1 MPTRVHPCNLLTEG
15 YSRNSGHFHRYCGVC
30 TFLHASAVMLPQ
42 SGGLGVPSSNLG
54 APTSKI
60 NNLTYISLSI
70 YWQSYAR
77 DIKASS
83 PARGESRLWSTVP
96 PNPSG
101 ERKSMAKWY
110 TPMP

>member
-1 MPTRVHPCNLLTEG
+1 M
-15 YSRNSGHFHRYCGVC
+15 HRPARLC
-30 TFLHASAVMLPQ
+30 TPVFT

-83 PARGESRLWSTVP
+83 PARGEFSALVDGATKP
-96 PNPSG
+96 
-101 ERKSMAKWY
+101 
-110 TPMP
+110 